1 MKEEN
6 ENETETIDRTH
17 EAVLEKLQDAIS
29 ELLPKCDDKAADA
42 IVVRVNAISWHAVR
56 IGWILRDVEKQLK
69 EDGTI
74 EYEEWIRKNF
84 KKKLSIERA
93 AQFVKL
99 SRKYQ
104 VDAEYLALRDEFGLD
119 PNLAE
124 GTSKLTLDEQLA
136 QGGYTRPLKGVGVL
150 PAKVQSENGDE
161 EQRVPKTA
169 LEKVVAS
176 LRRSLAVYSKFRS
189 ELGADWA
196 MADPAIDHLRT
207 VLREIAP
214 EESPE
219 LIRQVSPEMDR

>member
-1 MKEEN
+1 MSDEN
-6 ENETETIDRTH
+6 NETTIETIDRTH
-17 EAVLEKLQDAIS
+17 EAVLDKLQDAIS

-136 QGGYTRPLKGVGVL
+136 QGGYARPLKGVGVL
-150 PAKVQSENGDE
+150 PAKARSENGDE
-161 EQRVPKTA
+161 QPAVKSAEQ
-169 LEKVVAS
+169 KVVDS
-176 LRRSLAVYSKFRS
+176 FRRTIKTFFKFRS
-189 ELGADWA
+189 ELGDAWLSV
-196 MADPAIDHLRT
+196 DPVIESLQYNLRA
-207 VLREIAP
+207 IAP

-219 LIRQVSPEMDR
+219 LIQQEAE